1 MKSNRITE
9 AGTAADSD
17 MQSIVTTSADIE
29 ANPMLP
35 AVPPDDCEETDDA
48 FCSNFDGI
56 INADV
61 VAKLKTENLKASYP
75 AWDWHGTVWFDK
87 QFQKFC
93 CKVMRYGSHINT
105 IYADTEGELVNEV
118 SNRYGWS

>member
-1 MKSNRITE
+1 MQNSNSKDAIQGQATI
-9 AGTAADSD
+9 A
-17 MQSIVTTSADIE
+17 

-35 AVPPDDCEETDDA
+35 AVPPDDCEHSEDD

-87 QFQKFC
+87 QFKKFC
-93 CKVMRYGSHINT
+93 CKVMRYGWHIGT
-105 IYADTEGELVNEV
+105 VYADTEGELVNEV